1 MLMNPQMTTLQ
12 ALVDRI
18 IPPDEDPGGWEAGV
32 GDYLLRQFE
41 GDLKDALERYR
52 QGLDALDVE
61 AQTVAGKH
69 FAASRSRRPRMRL
82 LTQIEQG
89 KVQTEW
95 PLDPAA
101 FFSMACHHC
110 AEGYYS
116 DPGNGGNREGI
127 VWQMIG
133 FEVRG

>member
-1 MLMNPQMTTLQ
+1 MLTNPQMTTLQ
-12 ALVDRI
+12 ALVERI

-41 GDLKDALERYR
+41 GDLKDALVEYR
-52 QGLDALDVE
+52 QGLDALNAE
-61 AQTVAGKH
+61 AQASAGQA
-69 FAASRSRRPRMRL
+69 FAALESAAQDAL
-82 LTQIEQG
+82 LAQIEQG
-89 KVQTEW
+89 QVQTEW

-101 FFSMACHHC
+101 FFRMACHHC